1 MFVYLR
7 SAILCSLM
15 DKVVSVTV
23 FVGASCS
30 KKIAI
35 PNNVKLRCLAW
46 NTDQGWI
53 ASGGDDGLLKASC
66 ITFIVP
72 CATIWGIPAGSNA
85 CCPPAA
91 RGLPCCKQE
100 PLAAL
105 GRLPS
110 SPPIAFTLQV
120 LKRESLLSS
129 QTGDAAAAGSNLTMN
144 QTLEGHQ
151 APVMVA
157 AWNDAHSKLTTSD
170 ASGLIIVWILHK
182 GMWFEEMIN
191 NR

>member
-1 MFVYLR
+1 MHAVL
-7 SAILCSLM
+7 LQL
-15 DKVVSVTV
+15 
-23 FVGASCS
+23 VGCHAASR
-30 KKIAI
+30 
-35 PNNVKLRCLAW
+35 N
-46 NTDQGWI
+46 
-53 ASGGDDGLLKASC
+53 
-66 ITFIVP
+66 
-72 CATIWGIPAGSNA
+72 
-85 CCPPAA
+85 
-91 RGLPCCKQE
+91 

-105 GRLPS
+105 GQLPS
-110 SPPIAFTLQV
+110 SPPISFTLQV
-120 LKRESLLSS
+120 LKLESLLSS

-170 ASGLIIVWILHK
+170 ANGLIIVWILHK